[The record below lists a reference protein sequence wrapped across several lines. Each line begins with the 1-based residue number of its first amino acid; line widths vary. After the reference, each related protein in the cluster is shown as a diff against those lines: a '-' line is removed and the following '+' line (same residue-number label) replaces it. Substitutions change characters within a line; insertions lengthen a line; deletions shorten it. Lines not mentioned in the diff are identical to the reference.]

1 MQADHLID
9 LQSKRK
15 LLSNF
20 AHLLLFSNNSVEV
33 NLLEIEEKEK
43 FGFES
48 ITTEGSETDSPAGRI
63 AGELQQKTFRIFQRI
78 R

>member
-1 MQADHLID
+1 MQANNFNEI
-9 LQSKRK
+9 QSKRK
-15 LLSNF
+15 LLSKF
-20 AHLLLFSNNSVEV
+20 FRLLSISNNSIEV
-33 NLLEIEEKEK
+33 NLLEVEEKEK
-43 FGFES
+43 FSFEG